1 LNLEEAAHHKG
12 NKMNRNDVDIFEK
25 LSGQL
30 IGTYD
35 EISLLSKK
43 NPNDAV
49 NKFKL
54 KFINKLISDSNG
66 FLDSKYHPFEDF
78 EYFDEDDIPHNS
90 DVVFILSQYLQCFEK
105 LRADNVVVEF
115 GNKWYWNVKGNKG
128 DKIDDEGM
136 VKIKTSKPQRLKD

>member
-1 LNLEEAAHHKG
+1 
-12 NKMNRNDVDIFEK
+12 MNRSDVDVFEK

-30 IGTYD
+30 LSVYE

-54 KFINKLISDSNG
+54 KFVNQMLLQSNN
-66 FLDSKYHPFEDF
+66 FLGVKYKPFDDF
-78 EYFDEDDIPHNS
+78 SNFDEDDIPQNS

-105 LRADNVVVEF
+105 QRSDNVV
-115 GNKWYWNVKGNKG
+115 NKLGVWFWRVQGDSTDKVDEDGMILIRTVKPK
-128 DKIDDEGM
+128 K
-136 VKIKTSKPQRLKD
+136 LKD

>member
-1 LNLEEAAHHKG
+1 
-12 NKMNRNDVDIFEK
+12 MNRDRVDIFEK

-30 IGTYD
+30 LSIYE

-54 KFINKLISDSNG
+54 KFINKLLLQSNDY
-66 FLDSKYHPFEDF
+66 LTDKYRPFDEF
-78 EYFDEDDIPHNS
+78 ESFDEDDIPQNS

-105 LRADNVVVEF
+105 LRSDNVVIKH
-115 GNKWYWNVKGNKG
+115 GNWYWRVGGGEN
-128 DKIDDEGM
+128 DKVDDDGM
-136 VKIKTSKPQRLKD
+136 VLIRTVKPKKLKD

>member
-1 LNLEEAAHHKG
+1 
-12 NKMNRNDVDIFEK
+12 MNRTNVDTFEK

-30 IGTYD
+30 LSIYE

-54 KFINKLISDSNG
+54 KFVNKLISQSNEY
-66 FLDSKYHPFEDF
+66 LAEKYKPFDDF
-78 EYFDEDDIPHNS
+78 DTFDEDDIPQNS

-105 LRADNVVVEF
+105 QRADNVVIKN
-115 GNKWYWNVKGNKG
+115 GAWYWRVIG
-128 DKIDDEGM
+128 DETDKVDDDGM
-136 VKIKTSKPQRLKD
+136 VLIRTVKPKKLKD